1 MRIHWFNNHHMT
13 DKNEVNT
20 AARRLPLAA
29 LLGAL
34 LLGGCST
41 VRDSQ
46 PPRTATEEMLIST
59 AADRAAE
66 ALQPHFAPG
75 AKVFVDAQYFEGTDD
90 KYAVSAIRD
99 RLAREGAHLVA
110 DRKSADMVVELRSG
124 AQSIDQN
131 SLLIGLPS
139 LNLPIPLTGQIQ
151 TPEIALFK
159 RARQVGVA
167 KVAATG
173 YGANDGTYAVTL
185 GPKYGF
191 SHLTDWTVLFFISW
205 KTQDYLPPG
214 TSE

>member
-1 MRIHWFNNHHMT
+1 MT
-13 DKNEVNT
+13 KAQECKS
-20 AARRLPLAA
+20 AASHLSLAA

-34 LLGGCST
+34 LLGSCT
-41 VRDSQ
+41 TQRNSQ
-46 PPRTATEEMLIST
+46 PPRTATEEMLISA

-90 KYAVSAIRD
+90 KYAISVIRD
-99 RLAREGAHLVA
+99 RLARKGAHLVSDQKA
-110 DRKSADMVVELRSG
+110 ADMVVEIRSG

-139 LNLPIPLTGQIQ
+139 LNLPLPLTGQIQ

-167 KVAATG
+167 KIAATG
-173 YGANDGTYAVTL
+173 YGAKNGVYAVTL
-185 GPKYGF
+185 GPDYGF
-191 SHLTDWTVLFFISW
+191 SHLTDWTVLFFFSW
-205 KTQDYLPPG
+205 KTEDYLPPG
-214 TSE
+214 KTE

>member
-1 MRIHWFNNHHMT
+1 MIEKDER
-13 DKNEVNT
+13 KT
-20 AARRLPLAA
+20 AARRFSLAA
-29 LLGAL
+29 MLGAL

-46 PPRTATEEMLIST
+46 PPRTATEEMLISV
-59 AADRAAE
+59 AADRAAD
-66 ALQPHFAPG
+66 ALRPHFAPG
-75 AKVFVDAQYFEGTDD
+75 AKVFIDAQYFEGTDD
-90 KYAVSAIRD
+90 KYAISAIRD
-99 RLAREGAHLVA
+99 RLARDGAQLVS
-110 DRKSADMVVELRSG
+110 DRKSADLVVEIRAG

-139 LNLPIPLTGQIQ
+139 LNLPLPLTGQIQ

-159 RARQVGVA
+159 RANQVGVSKIA
-167 KVAATG
+167 GTG
-173 YGANDGTYAVTL
+173 YGAKDGVYAMTL